1 MASLNT
7 CHFIGNLTKD
17 VEVKYTT
24 KGTAIAD
31 FSLAINRN
39 YTTADGEKREET
51 TFLEFTAWA
60 KLAELI
66 GEYCKKGRP
75 LYVEARA
82 VVDSWDDKET
92 GKKRYKTKFIAE
104 EVQFLVGGDRGEVK
118 APKGPATPEDD
129 IPMTHGEDTVVPF

>member
-1 MASLNT
+1 MASLNS
-7 CHFIGNLTKD
+7 CSFIGNLTKD
-17 VEVKYTT
+17 PEIKYTP

-39 YTTADGEKREET
+39 YTTAEGEKREET

-60 KLAELI
+60 KLAEVI

-75 LYVEARA
+75 LYVGARA

-92 GKKRYKTKFIAE
+92 GKKRYKTKFVAE
-104 EVQFLVGGDRGEVK
+104 DVQFLSTGERGEVK
-118 APKGPATPEDD
+118 APKGPEEDD
-129 IPMTHGEDTVVPF
+129 RPA